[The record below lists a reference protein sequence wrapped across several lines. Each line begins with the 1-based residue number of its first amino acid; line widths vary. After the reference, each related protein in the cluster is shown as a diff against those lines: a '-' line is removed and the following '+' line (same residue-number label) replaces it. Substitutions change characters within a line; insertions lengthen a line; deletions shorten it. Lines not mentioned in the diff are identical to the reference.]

1 MNEKF
6 KFRKPKEGDFIRISE
21 HYKKKF
27 LQSEKYFTDIVWA
40 GGVVKVISVEEVIGN
55 ILRIFTQPS
64 LYKNPQDY
72 PYVYTFTN
80 GYMAVDTITPLI
92 EVIYMDINNN
102 TTTRLVQNS
111 SLFCTC
117 GGPTKESYTL
127 NEKFLICTVCK
138 KEAIK

>member
-6 KFRKPKEGDFIRISE
+6 KFRKPKEGDFICISE

-72 PYVYTFTN
+72 PYVY
-80 GYMAVDTITPLI
+80 MAVDTTTPFI
-92 EVIYMDINNN
+92 EVLYMDINNN
-102 TTTRLVQNS
+102 TTTTRLVQNS